1 VCDTVRCG
9 ETAVFSI
16 RDGGSCAAGP
26 PGVWPMK
33 DGSNMHTLT
42 CAPASGDDP
51 CSGCAGSADLNGCR
65 WTWKAPK
72 DDKAAAALVTPS
84 NQQCRC
90 TDYKP
95 ASVKEWLC
103 SALTGCP
110 GAPGDL
116 AAATC
121 PAQEYPGTRRCWLR
135 DNWANVLKL
144 QGLGPAVDGIVLGG
158 GDRSVTLNLAA
169 IECACTAWGLT
180 TKTIAVKDPPCVPL
194 GRAGTGTAGCRHGTP
209 LLPPHAAALAL
220 HAEHGHLRPSATNPA
235 AALHL
240 AFLPDR
246 PEPPA
251 ITCPAENDPDDPPQN
266 CTLPTW
272 KHGVA
277 GEASAGCPL
286 AMPCGEAPGPSPA
299 AYQLHT
305 ASSCDRVRPRTL
317 AACHLPTSAPPPSLF
332 PCHPSLLSA
341 GWLLHLPWL
350 HLEDHDCLR
359 RQRQWRLLGQM
370 LC

>member
-1 VCDTVRCG
+1 VRCG

-16 RDGGSCAAGP
+16 RDGGSCAVGP

-33 DGSNMHTLT
+33 DGSNTHTLT

-84 NQQCRC
+84 NQQCTRC

-110 GAPGDL
+110 GTPGDL

-144 QGLGPAVDGIVLGG
+144 QGLGPSVDGIVLGG

-169 IECACTAWGLT
+169 LECACTAWGLNG
-180 TKTIAVKDPPCVPL
+180 KVVALKDAPCVAGGGGRRPAA
-194 GRAGTGTAGCRHGTP
+194 GGRRAGGPASWRAGRGTRRLDQP
-209 LLPPHAAALAL
+209 
-220 HAEHGHLRPSATNPA
+220 
-235 AALHL
+235 
-240 AFLPDR
+240 
-246 PEPPA
+246 PPA
-251 ITCPAENDPDDPPQN
+251 
-266 CTLPTW
+266 TLPLRS
-272 KHGVA
+272 
-277 GEASAGCPL
+277 ASR
-286 AMPCGEAPGPSPA
+286 PSPA
-299 AYQLHT
+299 G
-305 ASSCDRVRPRTL
+305 SSQRTSPALRRTTPMTRPRT
-317 AACHLPTSAPPPSLF
+317 ARCRPGRTACRVRR
-332 PCHPSLLSA
+332 A
-341 GWLLHLPWL
+341 GA
-350 HLEDHDCLR
+350 
-359 RQRQWRLLGQM
+359 WRSGAWRGPG
-370 LC
+370 